1 MNWLNNYLMQN
12 DNLLYNFYYQWWKN
26 IDKSIFLLITLLFS
40 IGLFFSLVSTS
51 LIASDKLNTNSYF
64 FFFKHLIYICI
75 GIFIIFIFS
84 SINTEQLFKY
94 SIILFFISLISLF
107 LVPIIGVEVKGSK
120 RWIDLFFLPRFQPIE
135 IVKPF
140 LIIIL
145 TTILCSNKISNL
157 YSKYLLSIFIVT
169 IVSFL
174 LIMQPDIG
182 QTLLIIFSWVIL
194 IFTSGINIFFLFGFS
209 LFLLIFF
216 ISLITYFPKFEYI
229 RSRIFS
235 FFDRDL
241 GTHNFQSDKA
251 IESITSGGF
260 FGKGI
265 GEGVLKNRVPEAH
278 TDYIISVISE
288 EFGVIAIILILL
300 MFLVLIYMV
309 FKKINY
315 EKSEKIKLVL
325 IGCVSLILMQVTI
338 HVGVNIR
345 LFPTTGM
352 TLPFLSYGGSS
363 IISISILSGI
373 ILNLTK
379 RKINQ

>member
-1 MNWLNNYLMQN
+1 MQN
-12 DNLLYNFYYQWWKN
+12 DSFLYNFFYQWWKN
-26 IDKSIFLLITLLFS
+26 IDKSIFLIVALLFT

-51 LIASDKLNTNSYF
+51 LIASDRLDTNSYF

-75 GIFIIFIFS
+75 GLFIIFIFS
-84 SINTEQLFKY
+84 SINTDQLFKY

-107 LVPIIGVEVKGSK
+107 LVPIIGIEVKGSK

-135 IVKPF
+135 ILKPF
-140 LIIIL
+140 LVIILASIFCSNRLSKLYFKYLISIIIVFV
-145 TTILCSNKISNL
+145 IS
-157 YSKYLLSIFIVT
+157 T
-169 IVSFL
+169 L
-174 LIMQPDIG
+174 LIIQPDIG
-182 QTLLIIFSWVIL
+182 QTLLVIISWAIL

-209 LFLLIFF
+209 LLVLSLLTY
-216 ISLITYFPKFEYI
+216 LIAYVPKFEYI
-229 RSRIFS
+229 QARILS
-235 FFDRDL
+235 FFDRNT

-265 GEGVLKNRVPEAH
+265 GEGTLKNRVPEAH

-288 EFGVIAIILILL
+288 EFGVVAIIIILL
-300 MFLVLIYMV
+300 LFLILIYMV

-325 IGCVSLILMQVTI
+325 IGCTSLILLQATI
-338 HVGVNIR
+338 HIGVNIR
-345 LFPTTGM
+345 LLPTTGM

-363 IISISILSGI
+363 IVSISILSGI